1 MSEIVTEPGRPVVID
16 LSEIREWDSD
26 GAAALVALAE
36 TSDRV
41 RITGF
46 AEATQRM
53 LGVGELD
60 LASPPEPGSD
70 APAVVRLRATAV
82 YRPRTAD
89 ELSGRLEAIIAD
101 LEADA
106 TTFVLDLAGLPE
118 LDAAAIEAT
127 AFGSS
132 LAAVRGVRVMVV
144 NVPGD
149 ELEALRRA
157 GLSAQTW
164 VAPPPLA

>member
-1 MSEIVTEPGRPVVID
+1 MTEPGRAVIID

-36 TSDRV
+36 SSDRV

-53 LGVGELD
+53 LGVGD
-60 LASPPEPGSD
+60 PQPASLPPPATD

-82 YRPRTAD
+82 YRPRTSD
-89 ELSGRLEAIIAD
+89 ELAARLEAIIGD
-101 LEADA
+101 LERDV

-118 LDAAAIEAT
+118 LNTAAVEAT

-149 ELEALRRA
+149 ELDSLRRA

-164 VAPPPLA
+164 LAPPPLA